1 MVEERSNNSPSPE
14 RPAKAQYPCEVTWEE
29 YRTEMQHAYAG
40 LTCAVTGSRP
50 ANFPWNYYGLTFAPY
65 IELLREKVRNLIDY
79 GVTAFIC
86 GMAMGVDMDV
96 AETVLKFRREYD
108 PDIRLVCAVPCPDQ
122 QRAYPYSWKLRYK
135 KILEN
140 ADKVVVVSK
149 SYDRQ
154 CYHRRNRYM
163 IDNCDVL
170 FAVWNGLQ
178 TGGTAYTIRYAYKS
192 NKKVE
197 ILNLTDIQSRD

>member
-1 MVEERSNNSPSPE
+1 M
-14 RPAKAQYPCEVTWEE
+14 
-29 YRTEMQHAYAG
+29 
-40 LTCAVTGSRP
+40 
-50 ANFPWNYYGLTFAPY
+50 
-65 IELLREKVRNLIDY
+65 
-79 GVTAFIC
+79 
-86 GMAMGVDMDV
+86 
-96 AETVLKFRREYD
+96 
-108 PDIRLVCAVPCPDQ
+108 
-122 QRAYPYSWKLRYK
+122 
-135 KILEN
+135 IL
-140 ADKVVVVSK
+140 VSK

-178 TGGTAYTIRYAYKS
+178 TGGTAYTIRYAYKL